1 VAIPLLS
8 GPMILMVI
16 MKAKLMQC
24 CLTCLAAVNSLPND
38 QAKIY
43 SAEMILDLVSVE
55 VVVSYQQH
63 LNHLIVITSATHLQI
78 NLVMVSLMKVV
89 STCSLTR
96 RMETSQ

>member
-1 VAIPLLS
+1 
-8 GPMILMVI
+8 
-16 MKAKLMQC
+16 MQC

-43 SAEMILDLVSVE
+43 SAGIFLDLVSLE
-55 VVVSYQQH
+55 VMKVSYKH
-63 LNHLIVITSATHLQI
+63 IMNHLMVITSATHMQI

-96 RMETSQ
+96 RINSSQ